1 MSLIFD
7 FETRSP
13 VDLLDRGMYVYA
25 EHPLTDALLASFKM
39 SGPNDLW
46 TGPEGVCRWKR
57 GEPCPD
63 YLRAYV
69 EAGGEICAHNAA
81 FERIIW
87 WNVMVPKHGWPKPKL
102 EQFRC
107 TAATA
112 AAMALPRSL
121 DRLGDALGLKTK
133 KDKAGSGLI
142 KIHSVP
148 LGFDNE
154 GKPVWHPLADDP
166 ASLEA
171 FHQYCDIDVLSEE
184 EAHHRLI
191 PLSDAEMEVYWLNE
205 RINDRGLSLIHI

>member
-1 MSLIFD
+1 MPSLIFD

-25 EHPLTDALLASFKM
+25 EHPMTDALLASFKM

-46 TGPEGVCRWKR
+46 TGPEGVCRWRR
-57 GEPCPD
+57 GEPCPP

-121 DRLGDALGLKTK
+121 DRLGDA
-133 KDKAGSGLI
+133 
-142 KIHSVP
+142 
-148 LGFDNE
+148 
-154 GKPVWHPLADDP
+154 
-166 ASLEA
+166 
-171 FHQYCDIDVLSEE
+171 Y
-184 EAHHRLI
+184 
-191 PLSDAEMEVYWLNE
+191 
-205 RINDRGLSLIHI
+205 